1 MMPESSL
8 RTWLGIVAAGSLV
21 SLLQVMV
28 WPRWPSAS
36 LPSTYGL
43 LLTGFTLTSKDGF
56 EGSQRSH
63 LAMSP
68 IHRYRITPEDAE
80 ANAASPLELLQIAML
95 SPRRLGDFQLAVAT
109 KDQPSL
115 KMSNRRLQRLGD
127 DELAI
132 GSIKNNTS
140 LQTCLTAAGPAAV
153 SKEAFS
159 ALDQPPA
166 NAGEQ
171 LERVLG
177 LRPNRR
183 TDCVLL
189 TLSSSDSKQK
199 SVESLIGIYKQ
210 LRPQLKLLIN
220 P

>member
-1 MMPESSL
+1 MMPESL
-8 RTWLGIVAAGSLV
+8 VRTWPGIVATGSLA

-36 LPSTYGL
+36 LPSTSDL
-43 LLTGFTLTSKDGF
+43 VLTGFTLTSNGNLK
-56 EGSQRSH
+56 GSFSSD

-68 IHRYRITPEDAE
+68 IHRYRIAPEDID
-80 ANAASPLELLQIAML
+80 ANAPPPVQLQIAML
-95 SPRRLGDFQLAVAT
+95 SPRRLGEFQLAAAT

-127 DELAI
+127 DQLAI
-132 GSIKNNTS
+132 GSIKNNRS
-140 LQTCLTAAGPAAV
+140 LQTCLTAAGTAAV

-183 TDCVLL
+183 TECVLV
-189 TLSSSDSKQK
+189 TLSSSDSKRA
-199 SVESLIGIYKQ
+199 SVESMIGIYKQ